1 MSTKNSSRFTPLV
14 IAISVV
20 MGILIG
26 TFYARHFAGNTLGI
40 INGSSNKL
48 NALLRV
54 VEDQYVDTVNMTDLV
69 EKAMPQ
75 ILAEL
80 DPHSTYIPAQNLE
93 EVNSEL
99 EGSFSGIGIQF
110 TIQDDTI
117 HVNSVIQGGPSEKVG
132 LMAGDRIVMVDDSLF
147 AGIKLTNEKAMRTLK
162 GPKGTKVKLGV
173 KRATEKNLLDF
184 VITRG
189 DIPQNTIDAAYMLS
203 NDYGYIQISKFGR
216 TTHVELL
223 NAIAQLSHQN
233 CKGIIIDLRDN
244 TGGYMEAAV
253 RMVNEFLPEGQLIVY
268 AQGRKYPRMEDYA
281 NGTGSCQKMP
291 LVVLTNES
299 SASASEIFA
308 GAIQDNDR
316 GTIVGRRSFGK
327 GLVQQ
332 PIDFSDG
339 SAIRLTIARY
349 YTPSGRCI
357 QRPYKNGKDAK
368 YEMDWLTR
376 YEHGEFFSKD
386 SIKLDENLRYSTR
399 LGRPVYGGGG
409 IMPDVFVPQ
418 DTTGTSSYLIEVL
431 NKGLTLQFSF
441 QYSDRNRAKL
451 NEFEN
456 EEDMLKYLR
465 QQGIVEQFI
474 RFADSKGVKRRNILI
489 HKSYKLMERNLYGNI
504 IYNIL
509 GREPYIRYINQGD
522 PTVQKALEILENGEA
537 FPKAPEDVVKEE
549 TKDEGKKKELRKR
562 MALLKTRHGL
572 TTTHQSQSAEILAAL
587 EAHPAFRAAH
597 IVLLY
602 YSLKDEVDTHEF
614 VRKWSREKRILL
626 PVVVG
631 DDLELRVYTGPED
644 LATGSYGIEEPTGEL
659 FTDYAAIDFV
669 AVPGVAFDN
678 AGNRLGRGKGYYD
691 RLLPRLTA
699 FKAGI
704 CFPFQLV
711 EEVPAEPFDIRMDTI
726 ITIQ

>member
-93 EVNSEL
+93 EVTSEL

-147 AGIKLTNEKAMRTLK
+147 VGKKVTNERAMRTLK
-162 GPKGTKVKLGV
+162 GPKGTQVKLGV
-173 KRATEKNLLDF
+173 KRATEKDLLNF
-184 VITRG
+184 TITRG
-189 DIPQNTIDAAYMLS
+189 DIPQNTIDAAYMLT
-203 NDYGYIQISKFGR
+203 DDFGYIQVSKFGR

-223 NAIAQLSHQN
+223 NAIALLNHKN
-233 CKGIIIDLRDN
+233 CKGLIIDLRGN

-253 RMVNEFLPEGQLIVY
+253 RMVNEFLPEGKLIVY
-268 AQGRKYPRMEDYA
+268 TEGRKYPRADEFA

-291 LVVLTNES
+291 VIVLIDEG
-299 SASASEIFA
+299 SASASEIFT

-316 GTIVGRRSFGK
+316 GMVVGRRSFGK

-357 QRPYKNGKDAK
+357 QRPYQNGKDRN

-376 YEHGEFFSKD
+376 YEHGEYFSKD
-386 SIKLDENLRYSTR
+386 SIKLDENLRYSTAR
-399 LGRPVYGGGG
+399 IKNHV
-409 IMPDVFVPQ
+409 
-418 DTTGTSSYLIEVL
+418 
-431 NKGLTLQFSF
+431 
-441 QYSDRNRAKL
+441 
-451 NEFEN
+451 
-456 EEDMLKYLR
+456 
-465 QQGIVEQFI
+465 
-474 RFADSKGVKRRNILI
+474 
-489 HKSYKLMERNLYGNI
+489 
-504 IYNIL
+504 
-509 GREPYIRYINQGD
+509 IN
-522 PTVQKALEILENGEA
+522 
-537 FPKAPEDVVKEE
+537 
-549 TKDEGKKKELRKR
+549 
-562 MALLKTRHGL
+562 
-572 TTTHQSQSAEILAAL
+572 
-587 EAHPAFRAAH
+587 
-597 IVLLY
+597 
-602 YSLKDEVDTHEF
+602 
-614 VRKWSREKRILL
+614 
-626 PVVVG
+626 
-631 DDLELRVYTGPED
+631 
-644 LATGSYGIEEPTGEL
+644 
-659 FTDYAAIDFV
+659 
-669 AVPGVAFDN
+669 
-678 AGNRLGRGKGYYD
+678 
-691 RLLPRLTA
+691 
-699 FKAGI
+699 
-704 CFPFQLV
+704 
-711 EEVPAEPFDIRMDTI
+711 
-726 ITIQ
+726 